1 MELGTRE
8 LLTFATVLSGLA
20 ASWQLVKSQL
30 ANQAIQITKL
40 AKKLASNDTR
50 QDALEADRAVIQN
63 QIKTIAGILAPT
75 NLRNQSERDGA
86 IEERLKSLER
96 EVAAQRHLH
105 NSKHPKI
112 V

>member
-1 MELGTRE
+1 M
-8 LLTFATVLSGLA
+8 
-20 ASWQLVKSQL
+20 

-105 NSKHPKI
+105 NSRHPR
-112 V
+112 VPD